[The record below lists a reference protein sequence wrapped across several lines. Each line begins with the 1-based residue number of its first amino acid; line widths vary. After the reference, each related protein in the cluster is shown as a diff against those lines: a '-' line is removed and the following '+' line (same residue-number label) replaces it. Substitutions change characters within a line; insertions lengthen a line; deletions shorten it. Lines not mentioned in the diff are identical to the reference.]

1 MYFPE
6 GSEDISI
13 NNSMTYHGAKNR
25 NMINNKFGAGG
36 TTVNNTKYVNQ
47 VNKYYLESHQNKQ

>member
-13 NNSMTYHGAKNR
+13 NNSLTYHGAKNR

-36 TTVNNTKYVNQ
+36 TTVNNTRYVN
-47 VNKYYLESHQNKQ
+47 